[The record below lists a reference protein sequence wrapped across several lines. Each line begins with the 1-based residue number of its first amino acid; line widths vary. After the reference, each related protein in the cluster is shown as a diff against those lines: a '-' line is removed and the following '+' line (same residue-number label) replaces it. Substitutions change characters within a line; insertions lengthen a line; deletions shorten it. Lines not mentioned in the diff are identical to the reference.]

1 MSCGRLLGRVLIKR
15 RLSEGLDE
23 RNEHPE
29 LEDWETLP
37 LSMRFTKERKK
48 M

>member
-23 RNEHPE
+23 RNEHSE
-29 LEDWETLP
+29 LDDCETLAM
-37 LSMRFTKERKK
+37 SMRFTKERKN